1 MVTRLFTNDQ
11 EVEISLRYAEGESGQ
26 SIADD
31 LGASR
36 QCISNI
42 IKRNG
47 VVLRPAGGA
56 PVDRT
61 DKRYG
66 RLVVE
71 RISDK
76 RTQSGVAYWWCRC
89 DCGNTREVAGDM
101 LSNRERKKDKTTE
114 CTECGLKTKISAG
127 IKNNDKMKAN
137 REKEN
142 LKAREKLRN
151 QVPDEW
157 FNLPLTAEEAKKKGL
172 SHYFSGQKCVKGHIS
187 KRYLN
192 VSTGLG
198 GSCME
203 CKKEDSSYKRESP
216 IFVMQERARERER
229 SKDPEVKKQKASYV
243 RDRRRNDPIFR
254 MRCNLST
261 GLSKALKKKGSTKDT
276 TTMKLVGSDLQT
288 LVNHLESF
296 FEKDMTWENYG
307 QWHVDHI
314 RPITS
319 FDQTNHEHQQVC
331 WNWRNLFPLW
341 GDENKLKGDEYEP
354 IDETEWVTYMQEMGF
369 EGELFL
375 KYEEGNSY

>member
-1 MVTRLFTNDQ
+1 MVARLFTDKQ

-31 LGASR
+31 LGTSR

-42 IKRNG
+42 IERNG
-47 VVLRPAGGA
+47 GVLRPAGA
-56 PVDRT
+56 SPVDRT

-66 RLVVE
+66 RLVVKC
-71 RISDK
+71 ISDK
-76 RTQSGVAYWWCRC
+76 RTQNGVAYWWCRC

-101 LSNRERKKDKTTE
+101 LSNRERKKAKTTE
-114 CTECGLKTKISAG
+114 CMECGLKTKISAG

-151 QVPDEW
+151 KVPDQW
-157 FNLPLTAEEAKKKGL
+157 FDLPLTKEEARRIGI
-172 SHYFSGQKCVKGHIS
+172 SHYFSGIECANGHFDIRN
-187 KRYLN
+187 KN
-192 VSTGLG
+192 D
-198 GSCME
+198 GSCMA
-203 CKKEDSSYKRESP
+203 CSREDSAKRRENP
-216 IFVMQERARERER
+216 IYVMQERARGRER
-229 SKDPEVKKQKASYV
+229 NKDPEVKEQNATYV
-243 RDRRRNDPIFR
+243 RNRRRNDPIFR

-261 GLSKALKKKGSTKDT
+261 GLSKALKKKGSTKDS
-276 TTMKLVGSDLQT
+276 TTMKLVGCDLQA

-296 FEKDMTWENYG
+296 FEKGMTWENYG

-319 FDQTNHEHQQVC
+319 FDSTNHDQQKVC

-341 GDENKLKGDEYEP
+341 GEENKLKGNEYEP
-354 IDETEWVTYMQEMGF
+354 IDETEWVSYMQEMGF
-369 EGELFL
+369 KGELFL